1 MNKDS
6 LLVPIQMYKRI
17 VLTSLSNYV
26 MVNTWNEKAVKLF
39 LVLKKPFTDIACSFF
54 WEGGWGWGGFI
65 GNLVILAIFFR

>member
-1 MNKDS
+1 MNCLRVNKNS

-54 WEGGWGWGGFI
+54 WKGGGGGAVLSEI
-65 GNLVILAIFFR
+65 